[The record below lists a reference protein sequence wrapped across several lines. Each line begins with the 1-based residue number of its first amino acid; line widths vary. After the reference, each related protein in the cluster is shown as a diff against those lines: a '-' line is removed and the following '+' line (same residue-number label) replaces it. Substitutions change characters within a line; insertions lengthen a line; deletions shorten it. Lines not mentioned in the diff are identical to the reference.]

1 MGYALTDFGK
11 IELLQVE
18 WIDAVP
24 ANQLGHVIVVLGK
37 YLARNGV
44 VGLEDEATALG
55 RVQLGENRCSVFFFD
70 TAGQRLDVHVA
81 ASRYDG
87 QSAGEDR
94 RPQARL
100 SPRAGHN
107 TSFTQTTGI
116 RSPCPCICSRSVAA
130 APPAPPSAYPLRD
143 PC

>member
-37 YLARNGV
+37 YIARNGV
-44 VGLEDEATALG
+44 VGLEDEAAALG

-70 TAGQRLDVHVA
+70 PAGQRLDIHVA
-81 ASRYDG
+81 AK
-87 QSAGEDR
+87 
-94 RPQARL
+94 
-100 SPRAGHN
+100 
-107 TSFTQTTGI
+107 
-116 RSPCPCICSRSVAA
+116 
-130 APPAPPSAYPLRD
+130 PLRW
-143 PC
+143 PKRRRRSTASSLAFASSGLLASTRSR